1 MLKTHLT
8 FSFFRILLNISWMFD
23 NMAYKMFQAITLGPL
38 YRVMF
43 WIIARTVTLEI
54 TKTFR
59 AGNIVSTV
67 KTRALNSLKK
77 QFVVKKQL
85 EDEDEQNLDFATGLI
100 KLNDKH
106 AFKNNIEGFKP
117 QGNQFVSA

>member
-1 MLKTHLT
+1 
-8 FSFFRILLNISWMFD
+8 
-23 NMAYKMFQAITLGPL
+23 MAYKMFQAITLGPL

-67 KTRALNSLKK
+67 KTRTLNSLKK
-77 QFVVKKQL
+77 QFVVKVKRQL
-85 EDEDEQNLDFATGLI
+85 EVEDEEKQNLDFATGLI

-117 QGNQFVSA
+117 QGNQFVSV

>member
-1 MLKTHLT
+1 
-8 FSFFRILLNISWMFD
+8 
-23 NMAYKMFQAITLGPL
+23 MAYKMFQAITLGPL

-54 TKTFR
+54 IKTFR

-117 QGNQFVSA
+117 HGNQFVSV